1 MVVRGLGEALNCH
14 KWLGLSD
21 RSMTTSLTESK
32 LMGLGF
38 DCRVLHSDFIYSS
51 LHTSMPGIDESR
63 CILVTGATAGI
74 GRALALSLAKLP
86 SKPQVIAAGRRQ
98 DRLEEL
104 KQAGL
109 ETIVLDLDVDASS
122 LTNSM
127 DLILEK
133 YPLVRTNLNRR
144 APTAAF

>member
-1 MVVRGLGEALNCH
+1 
-14 KWLGLSD
+14 
-21 RSMTTSLTESK
+21 
-32 LMGLGF
+32 
-38 DCRVLHSDFIYSS
+38 
-51 LHTSMPGIDESR
+51 MPGIDESK

-104 KQAGL
+104 KKAGL
-109 ETIVLDLDVDASS
+109 ETIVLDLDVEASS
-122 LTNSM
+122 LTKSM

-133 YPLVRTNLNRR
+133 YPGVGLNCSLPLPPSEANSCFMKLSSTRLS
-144 APTAAF
+144 